1 MRAGWPVAH
10 RRCQAARRER
20 LALAD
25 RRAGPGLDRAAGL
38 PVPARAQSTAP
49 PCALSPPVTMV
60 RSRTSPWHASLSTAP
75 LCARTMPLFHV
86 SSRGRQ
92 VRPRPSQRALSCL
105 ATWAALGLTGC
116 SSEPL
121 QTPGGPGRAA
131 PRRRGR
137 RARCGRAQRRTAL
150 CCVARRVPR
159 HRARRRHQ
167 RSHAQGG
174 ARRGRVPPP
183 HHRAR
188 PGPTRGGN
196 GQAKLAQWRPKA
208 DAAASRYGVPAPVLV
223 AVWGMESNYGQNYG
237 DVPVIDALATLAFE
251 GRREAWARG
260 ELLAA
265 LKIIQQGDVDHDHM
279 IGSWAGAMGQTQ
291 FMPSAFLARAVDAD
305 GDGRR
310 DIWRSMPD
318 VFASTAN
325 YLHQAGWVAGEAW
338 APEVKLPEGFDVSR
352 ADPGVRQD
360 ASQWNDEGVRLAA
373 GPPLPAMAQASILQP
388 AGARGPAF
396 LVGRNFRA
404 VLRYNN
410 ATSYALGVS
419 LLAQRIDGGAPVQA
433 AGPVGPATRGA
444 LRDWQRSVGLP
455 ADGFPTAELLARL
468 QGQ

>member
-1 MRAGWPVAH
+1 
-10 RRCQAARRER
+10 
-20 LALAD
+20 
-25 RRAGPGLDRAAGL
+25 
-38 PVPARAQSTAP
+38 
-49 PCALSPPVTMV
+49 
-60 RSRTSPWHASLSTAP
+60 
-75 LCARTMPLFHV
+75 MPLFRLP
-86 SSRGRQ
+86 SRR
-92 VRPRPSQRALSCL
+92 RPAPPHHPRL
-105 ATWAALGLTGC
+105 TWPCVVTCAVLGLHGC

-121 QTPGGPGRAA
+121 KPAGAEAARPPAAAAAAPDAAITPQLGEAQRFAAWLRDFRVTARAA
-131 PRRRGR
+131 GISEATLRAALDVAEFRPRTIELD
-137 RARCGRAQRRTAL
+137 RAQPEFT
-150 CCVARRVPR
+150 
-159 HRARRRHQ
+159 
-167 RSHAQGG
+167 RSTWDYLDSA
-174 ARRGRVPPP
+174 VS
-183 HHRAR
+183 
-188 PGPTRGGN
+188 PTRVGN
-196 GQAKLAQWRPKA
+196 GQAKLAQVRAQA

-265 LKIIQQGDVDHDHM
+265 LKIIDQGDIDREHM

-318 VFASTAN
+318 VLASTAN
-325 YLHQAGWVAGEAW
+325 YLQRAGWVAGEAW
-338 APEVKLPEGFDVSR
+338 APEVKLPEDFDVAR

-360 ASQWNDEGVRLAA
+360 ASQWQAEGVRLADGA
-373 GPPLPAMAQASILQP
+373 QLPDMAEASILQP

-433 AGPVGPATRGA
+433 AWPRDQRALSRSEVKALQSALNQRGFATGQPDGLLGPATRGA

-455 ADGFPTAELLARL
+455 ADGFATAELLARL
-468 QGQ
+468 RQP

>member
-1 MRAGWPVAH
+1 M
-10 RRCQAARRER
+10 
-20 LALAD
+20 AL
-25 RRAGPGLDRAAGL
+25 
-38 PVPARAQSTAP
+38 
-49 PCALSPPVTMV
+49 LS
-60 RSRTSPWHASLSTAP
+60 
-75 LCARTMPLFHV
+75 ARTMHLFHEPFCSRQAGLRDLHLARTSRLSAV
-86 SSRGRQ
+86 S
-92 VRPRPSQRALSCL
+92 RASLTCL
-105 ATWAALGLTGC
+105 VTWAALNLTGC

-121 QTPGGPGRAA
+121 KARAGQAAPSPAAVAAAPDAAAPTEAQRFSAWRTEFRATARAA
-131 PRRRGR
+131 GISEATLKAALDVAEFRPR
-137 RARCGRAQRRTAL
+137 TIEL
-150 CCVARRVPR
+150 D
-159 HRARRRHQ
+159 
-167 RSHAQGG
+167 RSQPEFSRSTWDYLDSA
-174 ARRGRVPPP
+174 VS
-183 HHRAR
+183 
-188 PGPTRGGN
+188 PTRVGN
-196 GQAKLAQWRPKA
+196 GQAKLAQVRTQA

-265 LKIIQQGDVDHDHM
+265 LKIIDQGDIDREHM

-318 VFASTAN
+318 VLASTAN

-360 ASQWNDEGVRLAA
+360 ATQWSAEGVRLAD
-373 GPPLPAMAQASILQP
+373 GSPLPAMAEASILQP

-410 ATSYALGVS
+410 ATSYALGVT

-433 AGPVGPATRGA
+433 AWPRDQRALSRSEVKSLQAALNQKGFATGTPDGLLGPATRGA

-455 ADGFPTAELLARL
+455 ADGFATGELLARL
-468 QGQ
+468 QQP

>member
-1 MRAGWPVAH
+1 
-10 RRCQAARRER
+10 
-20 LALAD
+20 
-25 RRAGPGLDRAAGL
+25 
-38 PVPARAQSTAP
+38 
-49 PCALSPPVTMV
+49 
-60 RSRTSPWHASLSTAP
+60 
-75 LCARTMPLFHV
+75 MPLFHV

-92 VRPRPSQRALSCL
+92 VRSRPSQRALSCL
-105 ATWAALGLTGC
+105 VTWAALGLTGC

-121 QTPGGPGRAA
+121 QTPAGQAARPPAAVAAEPDAAAPTDAQRFAAWRAEFRATARAA
-131 PRRRGR
+131 GISEATLKAALDVAEFRPRTIELDQ
-137 RARCGRAQRRTAL
+137 AQPEFT
-150 CCVARRVPR
+150 
-159 HRARRRHQ
+159 
-167 RSHAQGG
+167 RSTWDYLDSA
-174 ARRGRVPPP
+174 VS
-183 HHRAR
+183 
-188 PGPTRGGN
+188 PTRVSN
-196 GQAKLAQWRPKA
+196 GQAKLAQWRAQA
-208 DAAASRYGVPAPVLV
+208 DAAASHYGVPAPVLV

-360 ASQWNDEGVRLAA
+360 ASQWNDEGVRLAD
-373 GPPLPAMAQASILQP
+373 GSPLPAMTEASILQP

-433 AGPVGPATRGA
+433 AWPRDQRALSRSEIKTLQAALNHKGFGTGQPDGLVGPATRGA
-444 LRDWQRSVGLP
+444 LRDWQRSMGLP

>member
-1 MRAGWPVAH
+1 MAKLSALTMHLIHLPS
-10 RRCQAARRER
+10 QASQARPRLSL
-20 LALAD
+20 LALI
-25 RRAGPGLDRAAGL
+25 
-38 PVPARAQSTAP
+38 
-49 PCALSPPVTMV
+49 
-60 RSRTSPWHASLSTAP
+60 
-75 LCARTMPLFHV
+75 
-86 SSRGRQ
+86 
-92 VRPRPSQRALSCL
+92 
-105 ATWAALGLTGC
+105 TWAALGLSSC

-121 QTPGGPGRAA
+121 KTPEGEAARAPAAVAAAPDAAAPTEAERFVAWRTEFRATARAA
-131 PRRRGR
+131 GISEATLVAALDVAEFRPRTIELD
-137 RARCGRAQRRTAL
+137 RAQPEFT
-150 CCVARRVPR
+150 
-159 HRARRRHQ
+159 
-167 RSHAQGG
+167 RSTWDYLDSA
-174 ARRGRVPPP
+174 VS
-183 HHRAR
+183 
-188 PGPTRGGN
+188 PTRVSN
-196 GQAKLAQWRPKA
+196 GQAKLAQVRAEA
-208 DAAASRYGVPAPVLV
+208 DAAASRFGVPAPVLV
-223 AVWGMESNYGQNYG
+223 AVWGMESNYGQNHG

-265 LKIIQQGDVDHDHM
+265 LKIIQQGDIDREHM

-318 VFASTAN
+318 VLASTAN
-325 YLHQAGWVAGEAW
+325 YLHQSGWVSGEAW

-360 ASQWNDEGVRLAA
+360 ASQWQVEGVRLAD
-373 GPPLPAMAQASILQP
+373 GSPLPAMADASILQP

-419 LLAQRIDGGAPVQA
+419 LLAQRIDGGPAVQA
-433 AGPVGPATRGA
+433 AWPRDQRALSRSEVKDLQSALNLKGFPSGAPDGLLGPATRGA

-455 ADGFPTAELLARL
+455 ADGFATAELLDKL
-468 QGQ
+468 QAP